1 MCSNPDVLNNTR
13 YALEK
18 ASEILKFY
26 ETYFGIPYPLPKQG
40 VCVCVCVRVCVLGV
54 HSITISLK
62 LRFYSNGQHIS
73 LHNLRFVCYS

>member
-1 MCSNPDVLNNTR
+1 MTCTLPHTELGIFNISLSLCEWLQVSVCSNPDVLNNTR

-40 VCVCVCVRVCVLGV
+40 VCVCVRVCV
-54 HSITISLK
+54 
-62 LRFYSNGQHIS
+62 
-73 LHNLRFVCYS
+73 